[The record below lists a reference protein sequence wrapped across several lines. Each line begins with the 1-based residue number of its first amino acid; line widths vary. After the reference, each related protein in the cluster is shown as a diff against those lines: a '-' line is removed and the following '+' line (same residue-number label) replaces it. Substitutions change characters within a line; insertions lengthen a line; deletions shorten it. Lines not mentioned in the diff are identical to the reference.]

1 MVSRRDGSGGVPTV
15 PAHLPVTTFTPTPV
29 RRRSGDPDLGPL
41 PDWWALLHGDSNSSG
56 LGYET
61 ASSPLSKAVLA
72 TDLLPWCY
80 GQVRVSVPAIAY
92 GTINP
97 GSSTWA
103 EGQALIPWSEGPIQS
118 IDAVLC
124 GGNQVQAGFANNG
137 YQTFDR
143 LDFTGIA
150 GELNGYIGGYFDSTL
165 GRLAVANRVAGT
177 YFHVQITAGWVYAN
191 TGWWTAFGG
200 AETGTLE
207 FAADIHGL
215 KLYDPR
221 KDSTSVGYDVSLG
234 VSSHRENDDSTWAYS
249 TCPPLIARDLARRA
263 ARMDSSTID
272 DASIATAATASDAA
286 GFSCSIAFT
295 EKTTLENALAVV
307 LQTCNGFV
315 INANGKMGI
324 FVDVA
329 NAGSPVASFSEED
342 GDVWDL
348 NYEWLSARDRYTQMA
363 VSFQNKDAAYK
374 SDVTSWFGDPG
385 TFSSEAAKII
395 TGVNAGTDVIT
406 LASSPGWS
414 VGDTVIFFQNG
425 GAAIGGL
432 TDGMT
437 YYVLSCSGGD
447 VTLSAVSGG
456 AIVNLTGT
464 PVLTTQYLQRIGALY
479 PPTVIVRQQTVTAP
493 GVNTMAA
500 AVILRD
506 YLFNSQAIN
515 FRISGTL
522 NSRGIL
528 LQQGQKVRIETL
540 KLAPA
545 DYLLQ
550 QITGDANGFFQAVVR
565 PYSAGTYGSAPIT
578 SQPPVVIPPQNPQL
592 APADITVTD
601 DTGTVQVAA
610 GSTSNTQTFDLYQK
624 IVFQLPASS
633 PSAIA
638 TLVVRG
644 FAGTGAGTKTWADM
658 VASERQIAIAGN
670 QPPPDATH
678 SALIF
683 DAVIKTVKTLT
694 FDQFG
699 RLKNTST
706 VTGPTRIIIKTAT
719 SAGTLSTGVTIDVA
733 SATTSVDE
741 TLTVLDIGR
750 GVIVEQPSGL
760 IDGTNKSYLLSKTPS
775 SSRILLAMDGQVV
788 VGGVDYTRAGPV
800 VNIKGAA
807 NAPRAS
813 LLAVYPYGDIPD
825 GHGSPEAPTIGT
837 ANTWTSGSIA
847 VTAVDVAFS
856 PLLGIFAAVAGGSD
870 LTHIY
875 TSPDGATWTAVA
887 VTSSRWS
894 GICWGN
900 GRFVATSDNDTYTFA
915 TLTSVDGVTWTYN
928 YQTVF
933 PTTQGWG
940 WNSVAWSDTLGL
952 FAAAQSGNYASH
964 NFATSPDGAAWT
976 IRSSPGSFYARI
988 VWSEARGIFYACG
1001 QSGGVTRCGAT
1012 SADGA
1017 TWSAG
1022 TPPHATDVTQGMV
1035 WVPELALFVVAAT
1048 GIITSP
1054 DAATWTYQT
1063 SPALGAT
1070 GVGGICWSQD
1080 RQILVAGGVDAGG
1093 ANNVMTSPDAVTW
1106 TQRTSPAGHGVRCMA
1121 AGTAPDL
1128 VVGLGNTA
1136 AVIYSAS

>member
-41 PDWWALLHGDSNSSG
+41 PDWWALLHGDTNESG
-56 LGYET
+56 LGFET
-61 ASSPLSKAVLA
+61 ASSPLTKAVLA
-72 TDLLPWCY
+72 NDYLPWCY
-80 GQVRVSVPAIAY
+80 GQVRVSVPAALY

-97 GSSTWA
+97 GSSSWK

-118 IDAVLC
+118 VDTVYCNANAVR
-124 GGNQVQAGFANNG
+124 AGFANDG

-143 LDFTGIA
+143 LDFTGVA
-150 GELNGYIGGYFDSTL
+150 GELNSYIGGYFDAAL

-177 YFHVQITAGWVYAN
+177 YFHVQITAGYVNAGQ
-191 TGWWTAFGG
+191 GWWTAFGG
-200 AETGTLE
+200 LETGTLE

-221 KDSTSVGYDVSLG
+221 KDSTSVGYVPALG
-234 VSSHRENDDSTWAYS
+234 VSSHREHDDTTWAYS

-263 ARMDSSTID
+263 AKMDSSTID
-272 DASIATAATASDAA
+272 DSSIATAATASDAA

-414 VGDTVIFFQNG
+414 VSDTVIFFQNG

-550 QITGDANGFFQAVVR
+550 QITGDANGFFQIVVR
-565 PYSAGTYGSAPIT
+565 PYVGSVYGSTPIT
-578 SQPPVVIPPQNPQL
+578 SQPPIVIVPPNPQV
-592 APADITVTD
+592 PPGDITVTD
-601 DTGTVQVAA
+601 SSGTVSLAA
-610 GSTSNTQTFDLYQK
+610 SATSNQQVFNL
-624 IVFQLPASS
+624 FQLIKYQAPTGGSSGAAAS
-633 PSAIA
+633 
-638 TLVVRG
+638 LVVRG
-644 FAGTGAGTKTWADM
+644 FKGTGAHSKTWADM
-658 VASERQIAIAGN
+658 AASERQIPLAGN
-670 QPPPDATH
+670 QPAPDGTH

-683 DAVIKTVKTLT
+683 DPVIKTVRTLT
-694 FDQFG
+694 FDQSG
-699 RLKNTST
+699 QLDTT
-706 VTGPTRIIIKTAT
+706 VDVTEDERIIIKVMT
-719 SAGTLSTGVTIDVA
+719 SAGALSPGVTIDTNA
-733 SATTSVDE
+733 STN
-741 TLTVLDIGR
+741 TVTNPRTDVPR
-750 GVIVEQPSGL
+750 FNWEKPSSGA
-760 IDGTNKSYLLSKTPS
+760 INGTNKVFVIPHNWVPGTLLVV
-775 SSRILLAMDGQVV
+775 ADGKAC
-788 VGGVDYTRAGPV
+788 VD
-800 VNIKGAA
+800 
-807 NAPRAS
+807 S
-813 LLAVYPYGDIPD
+813 
-825 GHGSPEAPTIGT
+825 
-837 ANTWTSGSIA
+837 
-847 VTAVDVAFS
+847 AFS
-856 PLLGIFAAVAGGSD
+856 PVDGYDYSVSGNNVTFVIAP
-870 LTHIY
+870 
-875 TSPDGATWTAVA
+875 TS
-887 VTSSRWS
+887 
-894 GICWGN
+894 
-900 GRFVATSDNDTYTFA
+900 FVAFLYQR
-915 TLTSVDGVTWTYN
+915 SVN
-928 YQTVF
+928 
-933 PTTQGWG
+933 
-940 WNSVAWSDTLGL
+940 
-952 FAAAQSGNYASH
+952 
-964 NFATSPDGAAWT
+964 
-976 IRSSPGSFYARI
+976 
-988 VWSEARGIFYACG
+988 
-1001 QSGGVTRCGAT
+1001 
-1012 SADGA
+1012 
-1017 TWSAG
+1017 
-1022 TPPHATDVTQGMV
+1022 
-1035 WVPELALFVVAAT
+1035 
-1048 GIITSP
+1048 
-1054 DAATWTYQT
+1054 
-1063 SPALGAT
+1063 
-1070 GVGGICWSQD
+1070 
-1080 RQILVAGGVDAGG
+1080 
-1093 ANNVMTSPDAVTW
+1093 
-1106 TQRTSPAGHGVRCMA
+1106 
-1121 AGTAPDL
+1121 
-1128 VVGLGNTA
+1128 
-1136 AVIYSAS
+1136 